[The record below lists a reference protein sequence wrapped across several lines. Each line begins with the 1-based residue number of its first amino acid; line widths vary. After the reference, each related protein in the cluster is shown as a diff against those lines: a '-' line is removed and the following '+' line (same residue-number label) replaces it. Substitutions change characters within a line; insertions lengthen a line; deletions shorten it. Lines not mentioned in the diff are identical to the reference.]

1 MPSAH
6 SARTVTDPY
15 DVRLAPGATRT
26 IQEKLPE
33 AVAAAVIE
41 FVTGSLAASPRRVG
55 KPLARELRGKYSARR
70 GAFRIIYTIDDAD
83 LVVTVLRVDHRA
95 DAYRPH

>member
-1 MPSAH
+1 MPSARFV
-6 SARTVTDPY
+6 SEPY
-15 DVRLAPGATRT
+15 DVRLAPAATRV

-41 FVTGSLAASPRRVG
+41 FITGSLATSPRRVG
-55 KPLARELRGKYSARR
+55 KPLMRELRGKYSARR

-83 LVVTVLRVDHRA
+83 LLVTVLRVEHRA
-95 DAYRPH
+95 DAYRPR